1 MERGMKW
8 NSKPGLDYP
17 NVTGE
22 RVRTFFAWWPVGVGS
37 DGTGYEW
44 RWLERVTIE
53 ERYVSMIGWEVVRFL
68 PQNRPAHPPTVGCG
82 EGSNHEKP

>member
-1 MERGMKW
+1 MKW
-8 NSKPGLDYP
+8 TSKPGLDYP
-17 NVTGE
+17 NATGE
-22 RVRTFFAWWPVGVGS
+22 RVRTFFAWWPVSVGS

-68 PQNRPAHPPTVGCG
+68 PLNASVMARPDGGPNT
-82 EGSNHEKP
+82 